1 MGSSSKDISQLI
13 SQTANLSCLEEGLD
27 LAPDVEAALAASN
40 LLLVGKLIS
49 VRGINK
55 QAFKAIIS
63 RAWNISYGL
72 TITDLGPN
80 IFLFGF
86 LKDIERNRT
95 LCSGPWSI
103 MGHHLVLKSWDPSLV
118 LDEIDFSLSP
128 FWIQIHGLPP
138 HHKTFSN
145 AAKIGELVGS
155 SPKVDFR
162 SKEALIKS
170 TFLRVQVDLNV
181 HNPLKTGFTLKRQSL
196 PDVWIQFKYERLSD
210 FCYKCGRLCHSEKA
224 CSWDVPLDS
233 GSSGLPRQGALA
245 FGPWLRADY
254 VKFSQENFAPHPGDG
269 RRYDRPPERAAQ
281 APVERVAQA
290 PVDVQLCPVE
300 QGQHSTLHN
309 PPPCPTDLPP
319 LPNLLPSD
327 LQDPLN
333 SSLTINPKPIVTS
346 KLSLTDDVMP
356 NYLSPIQDVIQTNSS
371 PTRLLTNIPSTP
383 FTRTTPSSS
392 SLPSITGHSQNLTLP
407 TLSDPPGQPSLD
419 FTTCKR
425 KVYA

>member
-13 SQTANLSCLEEGLD
+13 SQTVNLSCLEEGLD
-27 LAPDVEAALAASN
+27 LAPDVDAALAASN

-80 IFLFGF
+80 VFLFGF

-118 LDEIDFSLSP
+118 IEEIDFSLSP

-138 HHKTFSN
+138 RHKTFSN

-155 SPKVDFR
+155 SPNVDFR

-170 TFLRVQVDLNV
+170 TFIRVQVDLNV

-210 FCYKCGRLCHSEKA
+210 FCYRCGRLCHSEKA

-245 FGPWLRADY
+245 FGPWMRADY
-254 VKFSQENFAPHPGDG
+254 VKFSPENFAPHPGDG
-269 RRYDRPPERAAQ
+269 RRYDRPPERAA
-281 APVERVAQA
+281 
-290 PVDVQLCPVE
+290 
-300 QGQHSTLHN
+300 
-309 PPPCPTDLPP
+309 
-319 LPNLLPSD
+319 
-327 LQDPLN
+327 
-333 SSLTINPKPIVTS
+333 
-346 KLSLTDDVMP
+346 
-356 NYLSPIQDVIQTNSS
+356 
-371 PTRLLTNIPSTP
+371 
-383 FTRTTPSSS
+383 
-392 SLPSITGHSQNLTLP
+392 
-407 TLSDPPGQPSLD
+407 
-419 FTTCKR
+419 
-425 KVYA
+425 